1 MVRYGLLGRPR
12 SINAIHLGS
21 RLTQSVTA
29 LPALILPLRC
39 FSEAVGLGGGM
50 ALSHAFRLWTYAGD
64 LCRSSGEGRRCEL
77 GLVMPD
83 AVSYGVNTKDGILY
97 LLASFSY

>member
-1 MVRYGLLGRPR
+1 MMVRYGLLGRPR

-50 ALSHAFRLWTYAGD
+50 ALSHAFRLWTMLEICVDQAEKDVGA
-64 LCRSSGEGRRCEL
+64 SS
-77 GLVMPD
+77 
-83 AVSYGVNTKDGILY
+83 A
-97 LLASFSY
+97 